1 MIPKI
6 NNFSPQKTSSNSN
19 LPIYIQFI
27 QELENEYSDF
37 VFKPSNRFRF
47 RPPKTIYY
55 ELPSPN
61 SHNLSPYFLQLLHEL
76 GHAVSHHHNYS
87 LSVDRLKIETEA
99 WGSAHHIFKSHSNW
113 PKKYHFDFDQD
124 FAETQLDTYRHWLH
138 KKATCKKCGLTMFQ
152 DKKQQWIC
160 PHCDLY

>member
-1 MIPKI
+1 MMPKI
-6 NNFSPQKTSSNSN
+6 DNFSPQKTSSHSN

-27 QELENEYSDF
+27 KELEEEYTSF
-37 VFKPSNRFRF
+37 IFKPSNRFRF
-47 RPPKTIYY
+47 HPPKTIYY
-55 ELPSPN
+55 ELPSPG
-61 SHNLSPYFLQLLHEL
+61 SYNLSSYFLQLLHEL
-76 GHAVSHHHNYS
+76 GHATSHHHSYA

-99 WGSAHHIFKSHSNW
+99 WLAAHHIFKAHSAW
-113 PKKYHFDFDQD
+113 VKKYHFDFDQD

-160 PHCDLY
+160 RLSIVF

>member
-6 NNFSPQKTSSNSN
+6 DNFSPQKTSSHSN
-19 LPIYIQFI
+19 LPIYTQFI
-27 QELENEYSDF
+27 QELENKY
-37 VFKPSNRFRF
+37 
-47 RPPKTIYY
+47 
-55 ELPSPN
+55 PN
-61 SHNLSPYFLQLLHEL
+61 SRNLSPYFLQLLHEL

-99 WGSAHHIFKSHSNW
+99 WVSAHRIFKSHSSW
-113 PKKYHFDFDQD
+113 PKKYCFDFDQD

-160 PHCDLY
+160 PHCDLF